1 MGSSK
6 YIKNTSMTHRFPLK
20 EIARQSGLSTAT
32 IDRAIN
38 GRAHVS
44 PQTKARVATAIAE
57 LEGQEAQLFARGRR
71 MFFDFVVEAPDRFS
85 REIKRAA
92 ENVLPRI
99 GIAVCRPR
107 FVMHEIM
114 DEVDVLQVLERIA
127 KRGSHGVC
135 LKVRDVP
142 AVRAAVDV
150 LVASGIPVVTLVT
163 DLTTT
168 QRIAYVGL
176 DNQSAG
182 QTAAYLISK
191 TVGDISGTVL
201 TSRSND
207 QFLGEEEREAAFTL
221 ALKRLCPKLRLV
233 DVSGGG
239 GVPYE
244 ALRTLHRTVKDLDH
258 LRAVYSMGGGNQSIL
273 NVLEQNGLVPDIYIA
288 HDLDKDN
295 RALMKAGHLSFVLYH
310 DLGVD
315 LGNVF
320 HAFLYHHNLTPN
332 PLLAATSNVQ
342 VVTPQNVPAE
352 QVQP

>member
-1 MGSSK
+1 
-6 YIKNTSMTHRFPLK
+6 MTHRFPLK
-20 EIARQSGLSTAT
+20 EIARQAGLSTAT

-38 GRAHVS
+38 GRVHVS
-44 PQTKARVATAIAE
+44 PQTKARVTAAISE
-57 LEGQEAQLFARGRR
+57 LEGQEAQLSARGRR
-71 MFFDFVVEAPDRFS
+71 MFFDFVIEAPNRFS

-92 ENVLPRI
+92 EDVLPRI

-114 DEVDVLQVLERIA
+114 DEVDVLQVLARIA

-142 AVRAAVDV
+142 AVRAAIDE
-150 LVASGIPVVTLVT
+150 LVASGIPVITLVT
-163 DLTTT
+163 DLTAT

-182 QTAAYLISK
+182 RTAAYLISK
-191 TVGDISGTVL
+191 TVGDVTGTVL

-207 QFLGEEEREAAFTL
+207 RFLGEEEREAAFKLT
-221 ALKRLCPKLRLV
+221 LKRLCPKLRMV
-233 DVSGGG
+233 DGSG
-239 GVPYE
+239 V
-244 ALRTLHRTVKDLDH
+244 LHETSSVLH
-258 LRAVYSMGGGNQSIL
+258 GAVENLCAVYSMGGGNHTIL
-273 NVLEQNGLVPDIYIA
+273 NALEQNGLLPDIFIA

-295 RALMKAGHLSFVLYH
+295 RALMTAGRLSFVLHH

-315 LGNVF
+315 LENVF
-320 HAFLYHHNLTPN
+320 HAFLYHHKLTKV
-332 PLLAATSNVQ
+332 PLMTAISNVQ

-352 QVQP
+352 KVRL